1 MKRST
6 LLCFLAALA
15 LSSTLC
21 TAAKSAGPDL
31 SELTAT
37 ADATVHDKASVP
49 PCTAYNELNSSIRDG
64 GIGRSA
70 ARAGLTRILA
80 SVRQEYYNRG
90 GRDHPVSEWI
100 FPVSGY
106 DLSAIDGGR
115 THGFVADGYD
125 FFSGN
130 RHGGH
135 PALDIFIRDHN
146 RDNLDDRTGKPVKV
160 LSMTGGIVVALEKE
174 WEQSGK
180 LRGGKYIWVYEPAGE
195 LLVYYAHNDQLL
207 VELGKIVHPG
217 TPLATIGRSG
227 LNAAKRRSPTH
238 LHLSVL
244 KVVAGNPL
252 PLNIYSELRQ
262 SIKTV
267 AK

>member
-6 LLCFLAALA
+6 LLYFLVSLT
-15 LSSTLC
+15 LSSALC

-37 ADATVHDKASVP
+37 ADATVHDKASIP

-64 GIGRSA
+64 RIGRSA
-70 ARAGLTRILA
+70 ARAGLMRILA
-80 SVRQEYYNRG
+80 AVREEYYLRG
-90 GRDHPVSEWI
+90 GRDHDENEWV
-100 FPVSGY
+100 FPVAGY
-106 DLSAIDGGR
+106 DLHAIDGGR
-115 THGFVADGYD
+115 THGFVAGGYD

-146 RDNLDDRTGKPVKV
+146 RDNLDDRTGKPVRV

-180 LRGGKYIWVYEPAGE
+180 LRGG
-195 LLVYYAHNDQLL
+195 
-207 VELGKIVHPG
+207 
-217 TPLATIGRSG
+217 
-227 LNAAKRRSPTH
+227 
-238 LHLSVL
+238 
-244 KVVAGNPL
+244 
-252 PLNIYSELRQ
+252 
-262 SIKTV
+262 
-267 AK
+267 